1 MRKTLALF
9 SVAALLVVLLV
20 GCGQK
25 TNSSTGG
32 SGSGTTQSGGLN
44 TGSTGTTDGTGGTDT
59 NGSTGDTG
67 STGSTGSTANGSGSM
82 TGGSTV
88 TGSAIGGAGGNAA
101 SRWSGTTTNDKAT
114 NGSRNA
120 NASANAQ
127 LRGSSNSVTGT
138 VATPGTVL
146 DGDEQYRRMLANAH
160 VHDTDGFLLDGENAQ
175 YVTW

>member
-32 SGSGTTQSGGLN
+32 NGGSGSGTTQSGGLN
-44 TGSTGTTDGTGGTDT
+44 TGSTGTTNGTGGADT
-59 NGSTGDTG
+59 NGGTGDTG
-67 STGSTGSTANGSGSM
+67 SMGSGDTANGSGTM
-82 TGGSTV
+82 TNNGSTV
-88 TGSAIGGAGGNAA
+88 TGSVIGGM
-101 SRWSGTTTNDKAT
+101 D
-114 NGSRNA
+114 GSRNT

-127 LRGSSNSVTGT
+127 LRGSSNSMTGT
-138 VATPGTVL
+138 VATPGTML

>member
-9 SVAALLVVLLV
+9 SVAALLVVLLA

-32 SGSGTTQSGGLN
+32 NGSGGSSTMQSGGSGSSTQKGGSG
-44 TGSTGTTDGTGGTDT
+44 TGSTGGTGSGGT
-59 NGSTGDTG
+59 GKS
-67 STGSTGSTANGSGSM
+67 
-82 TGGSTV
+82 V
-88 TGSAIGGAGGNAA
+88 TGSAIGGM
-101 SRWSGTTTNDKAT
+101 
-114 NGSRNA
+114 NGSRNT
-120 NASANAQ
+120 NASANAR
-127 LRGSSNSVTGT
+127 LRGSSNSMTGT

-160 VHDTDGFLLDGENAQ
+160 VHDTDGYLLDGENAQ